1 MKNQD
6 KIARIGIFGHY
17 GNENLGDE
25 AITTAVIQNIRM
37 RMPQAVLCLF
47 SVNPHDTAQR
57 YGIPAIPVRKTSTTK
72 DTASRFTAGKEAGMT
87 AGGQRPSAI
96 LEALKRGIK
105 KVPGLYPVV
114 AAAKNLPSLAA
125 ELVEE
130 AKFLLRAREKLKELD
145 LLLIAGSNQ
154 FLDSFGGPLGFPYTL
169 LKWTLLAKSTGVKV
183 VFVSVGAGPLE
194 SRMSKLLIGAA
205 LIFSD
210 YISFRDRAS
219 KHLIVEEAFFRKN
232 GAVYPDLAYS
242 LLWNTE
248 KQQESSKKSGIS
260 RPVVGINP
268 MAMYDSRYWYVHDDI
283 KYKTYVRKL
292 AWFSSVLLREGYPV
306 FFFPT
311 QPKDENVIR
320 DVMAELDDG
329 LADVMECSAQVR
341 TARSVDEIMAIL
353 ESADLVVAT
362 RFHGTL
368 LSLLAGKPVLGICY
382 YRKAVDLMYEVGQ
395 GDYVVELDHFDVDEL
410 LQKFRMLEKNA
421 DQEAEKI
428 RRKNEEYQV
437 ALSEQYEHVLGL
449 LIKQEAKQHT

>member
-1 MKNQD
+1 MEKQD
-6 KIARIGIFGHY
+6 KITRIGIFGHY

-37 RMPQAVLCLF
+37 HMPRAVLCLF
-47 SVNPHDTAQR
+47 SVNPRDTAQR
-57 YGIPAIPVRKTSTTK
+57 YGIPAFPVRKTSIAK
-72 DTASRFTAGKEAGMT
+72 DTARKFSAGKEAGMT
-87 AGGQRPSAI
+87 AGGQRPAAI
-96 LEALKRGIK
+96 LEALKRGMK
-105 KVPGLYPVV
+105 KVPGLYPMG
-114 AAAKNLPSLAA
+114 AAVKNLPGLAA
-125 ELVEE
+125 EFAQEV
-130 AKFLLRAREKLKELD
+130 KFLLRARENLKELD

-154 FLDSFGGPLGFPYTL
+154 FLDSFGGPWGFPYTL

-205 LIFSD
+205 LMFAD
-210 YISFRDRAS
+210 YTSFRDRAS

-232 GAVYPDLAYS
+232 GSVYPDLAYS
-242 LLWNTE
+242 LLWNNE
-248 KQQESSKKSGIS
+248 KQQELSKKSGIR

-268 MAMYDSRYWYVHDDI
+268 MAMYDSRYWYVHDDT

-292 AWFSSVLLREGYPV
+292 ARFSSVLLREGYPV

-329 LADVMECSAQVR
+329 VTDVRECSALVR
-341 TARSVDEIMAIL
+341 IARSVDEFMAIL

-382 YRKAVDLMYEVGQ
+382 YRKAMDLLREMGQ
-395 GDYVVELDHFDVDEL
+395 GDYAVELDHFDVDEL
-410 LQKFRMLEKNA
+410 VQKFRMLEENA
-421 DQEAEKI
+421 EQEAEKI
-428 RRKNEEYQV
+428 RRKNEEYRV
-437 ALSEQYEHVLGL
+437 ALSEQYERVLGL
-449 LIKQEAKQHT
+449 PTKQEAKQHI